1 VRGKV
6 QPGRGEHEEDVVDRV
21 RVSGTDDPLTIE
33 LMQEVVYLRLEL
45 AKAMKQVNSFILRET
60 NHRRRE

>member
-1 VRGKV
+1 MK
-6 QPGRGEHEEDVVDRV
+6 GRGEWDDDVVDRT
-21 RVSGTDDPLTIE
+21 RASGTTDPLTLE

-45 AKAMKQVNSFILRET
+45 AKALKQVNSFVLREM

>member
-1 VRGKV
+1 V
-6 QPGRGEHEEDVVDRV
+6 QPGTGEHEEDVVDRV

>member
-1 VRGKV
+1 M

-60 NHRRRE
+60 NHRRRD

>member
-1 VRGKV
+1 M

-45 AKAMKQVNSFILRET
+45 AKALKQVNSFVLREM
-60 NHRRRE
+60 NHKRRD

>member
-1 VRGKV
+1 
-6 QPGRGEHEEDVVDRV
+6 VDRV